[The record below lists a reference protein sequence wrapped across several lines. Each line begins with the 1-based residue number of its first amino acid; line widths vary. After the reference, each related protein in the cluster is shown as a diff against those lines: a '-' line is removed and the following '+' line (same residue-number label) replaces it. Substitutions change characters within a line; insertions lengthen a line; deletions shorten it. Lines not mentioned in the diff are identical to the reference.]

1 MPSPDLPPAY
11 DLVRLESE
19 IGAFERAVRAA
30 PRGLDDGTIYWSE
43 RTDRLDMAVV
53 LEPDA
58 PAATVLQ
65 AVYVLTVAT
74 GDALEVLLPPVAAVA
89 FAWPSHILLDGASLG
104 RVRVALAPTAAPEGA
119 PPWLV
124 LGVSLACPAARE
136 VTVPALLQ
144 CTARQFLRWTG
155 RWLDDGLTPVRDA
168 WNRRCHRRGEAGEVV
183 LGGRHIQGTVRGLAA
198 DGSFVIGGERLP
210 LTAHLHAVA

>member
-11 DLVRLESE
+11 DLVRLEPE

-43 RTDRLDMAVV
+43 RADRLDMAVV

-74 GDALEVLLPPVAAVA
+74 GDALEVLLPPVAPVA
-89 FAWPSHILLDGASLG
+89 FAWPSHILLDDASLG
-104 RVRVALAPTAAPEGA
+104 RVRVALAPVAAPDDA

-124 LGVSLACPAARE
+124 LGVGLVCPVAQE
-136 VTVPALLQ
+136 VTVPRLLQ

-155 RWLDDGLTPVRDA
+155 RWLDDGLAPVRDA
-168 WNRRCHRRGEAGEVV
+168 WNRRCHRRGDMGEVV
-183 LGGRHIQGTVRGLAA
+183 LGERHIQGRVRGLAT
-198 DGSFVIGGERLP
+198 DGSFVIGAERLP
-210 LTAHLHAVA
+210 LAAHLQALA